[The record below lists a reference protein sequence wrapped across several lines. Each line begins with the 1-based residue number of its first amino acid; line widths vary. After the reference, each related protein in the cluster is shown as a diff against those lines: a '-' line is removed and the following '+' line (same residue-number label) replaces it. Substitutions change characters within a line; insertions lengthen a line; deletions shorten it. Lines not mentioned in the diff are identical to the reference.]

1 MGGLQETQLLLTR
14 WGDGDTLARD
24 ALVARLHP
32 ELEQIA
38 LARLRR
44 EQNSSLSTGDL
55 INEAVMRLIAAD
67 PTALNGRAHVTALAS
82 KLMRNI
88 LVDHARG
95 RLAGKR
101 RHQAVELTTRV
112 DGGAQSFDLI
122 ALNSALVRLGA
133 IDEQLAEL
141 VDMRYFGGM
150 SLAEVGEA
158 IGASEAT
165 AKRRWMVA
173 RAWLADALANNPL
186 DA

>member
-1 MGGLQETQLLLTR
+1 
-14 WGDGDTLARD
+14 
-24 ALVARLHP
+24 
-32 ELEQIA
+32 
-38 LARLRR
+38 
-44 EQNSSLSTGDL
+44 
-55 INEAVMRLIAAD
+55 VMRLIGAD
-67 PTALNGRAHVTALAS
+67 PSALNGRAHIMALAS

-88 LVDHARG
+88 LVDHARS

-112 DGGAQSFDLI
+112 EGAQSLDLI

-141 VDMRYFGGM
+141 VEMRYFGGM

-165 AKRRWMVA
+165 AKRRWLAA
-173 RAWLADALANNPL
+173 RAWLADALASGRL